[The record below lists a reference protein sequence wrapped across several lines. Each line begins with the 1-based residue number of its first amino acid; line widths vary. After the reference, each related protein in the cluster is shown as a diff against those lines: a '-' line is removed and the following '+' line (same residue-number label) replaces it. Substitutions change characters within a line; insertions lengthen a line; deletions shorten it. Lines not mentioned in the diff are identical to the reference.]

1 MQTKTKKLTNKYYSI
16 MTQKNFKRILWVA
29 LGALYFPIYLLSWVL
44 HKIARILLAIAYF
57 GLLDKTKG
65 VNILKYLLNYGG
77 RV

>member
-1 MQTKTKKLTNKYYSI
+1 
-16 MTQKNFKRILWVA
+16 MTQKNFKHILWVA

-65 VNILKYLLNYGG
+65 VNILKYLFTRYGG